1 MNDMYI
7 RPTELSELDTVMKIY
22 ERAQQFMVESG
33 NPTQWEKGHPSRDMI
48 EKDISLGRSFVC
60 LKDEKIECVF
70 MYEEGEDPTYSY
82 IEDGEWPNA
91 FAYGVLHRIASAG
104 NVKGIASFCLSW
116 CYEKCKNLRA
126 DTHRDNKVMQRVL
139 QKNGFKRCGIIYIAD
154 GSPRIAYQKTEK

>member
-1 MNDMYI
+1 M
-7 RPTELSELDTVMKIY
+7 ELSVCKASIADLNRITEIY
-22 ERAQQFMVESG
+22 ACARAFMAANG
-33 NPTQWEKGHPSRDMI
+33 NPTQWKKGHPSRDMI

-82 IEDGEWPNA
+82 IEDGEWPND